1 MANKT
6 IQSLPTLT
14 ASNYNPDQD
23 MFIVQK
29 PNGATHKMTA
39 TNVMNPVAGGI
50 TFLAD
55 EAVILENSE
64 GNQAIDLSSYVPAT
78 ASIGI
83 FTARQP
89 AESSSYVHTPHLFLR
104 FYTNSSFSGTGH
116 ELLVNINDRGISH
129 GKQFFA
135 PIINQRLYIHIDG
148 DLNGGSAGG
157 GRTNHSIK
165 LNGYA

>member
-6 IQSLPTLT
+6 IQNLPTLNP
-14 ASNYNPDQD
+14 SSYNPDQD

-29 PNGATHKMTA
+29 PNGATYNMTA

-50 TFLAD
+50 TFLDD
-55 EAVILENSE
+55 EQLILENSE
-64 GNQAIDLSSYVPAT
+64 GNQSINLSAYVPST

-89 AESSSYVHTPHLFLR
+89 ANSSTYNHTPKFKLR

-116 ELLVNINDRGISH
+116 ELLVSDNDRGIPH

-135 PIINQRLYIHIDG
+135 PIINQHLYIFIQG
-148 DLNGGSAGG
+148 DLEGLAPGN
-157 GRTNHSIK
+157 GRTSHNLKI
-165 LNGYA
+165 NGYA